1 MAKAEVEAVFTELEK
16 VFSKQI
22 EYDEMLMS
30 LGLHVAQVR
39 KQWPALYQVLAN
51 GGQVSRQV
59 PISDEAVRQFM
70 ATLQSGGERPVDVKP
85 EPVQEEELISY
96 RQWAQGPCHNM
107 GIDEEALLDWDVVKP
122 DGEPLPMPGLNGEPL
137 TLRGANARSRFQ
149 VLEGNPETGR
159 MRLKKVASLPMSG

>member
-51 GGQVSRQV
+51 GGQGSRQV
-59 PISDEAVRQFM
+59 PISDETVRQFM
-70 ATLQSGGERPVDVKP
+70 ATLQSGGERPADVRP
-85 EPVQEEELISY
+85 DPVQEEELISY
-96 RQWAQGPCHNM
+96 REWAQGPCHDM
-107 GIDEEALLDWDVVKP
+107 KVDEEALVDWDV
-122 DGEPLPMPGLNGEPL
+122 ESAPMPGLTGEPF
-137 TLRGANARSRFQ
+137 TLRGRNGRSRFQ

-159 MRLKKVASLPMSG
+159 MRLKKVASLPLSNG